1 MPGGPSSLVLQR
13 LGQIP
18 VIQRDERG
26 DPPGVE
32 TGDETAI
39 EVEPGLIDP
48 PVAIGDD
55 PRPGDREPVRSD
67 AQLCQQV
74 EILLPPVEVVASD
87 VARVAETAQIG
98 EPIPDGVPFALLV
111 AAAFDLVGGGGD
123 TPGEIGGERPGWGS
137 SFVQVFRGLRL
148 RRLRPPSA
156 RIRP

>member
-1 MPGGPSSLVLQR
+1 MGEKEVMAHGERSLPVCDPGCEHPVPVPEHRRHPGLVLCYPVGGALTEGAGHETCVAGKRIHGMPGGPSSLVLQR

-55 PRPGDREPVRSD
+55 PWPGDREPIRGD
-67 AQLCQQV
+67 AQLCQ
-74 EILLPPVEVVASD
+74 
-87 VARVAETAQIG
+87 
-98 EPIPDGVPFALLV
+98 
-111 AAAFDLVGGGGD
+111 
-123 TPGEIGGERPGWGS
+123 
-137 SFVQVFRGLRL
+137 
-148 RRLRPPSA
+148 
-156 RIRP
+156 